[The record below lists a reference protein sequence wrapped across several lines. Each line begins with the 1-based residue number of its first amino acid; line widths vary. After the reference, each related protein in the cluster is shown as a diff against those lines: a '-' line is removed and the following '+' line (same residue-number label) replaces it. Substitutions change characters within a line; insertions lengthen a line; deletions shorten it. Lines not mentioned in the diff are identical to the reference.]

1 MQPSEDIY
9 DKTPKTK
16 ESNSEY
22 KSEAVNSIINDR
34 TNDIRHAISDFI
46 ISEEENINVK
56 DIQNVNNAVSKILNC
71 TLSEFHNYLM
81 KEIHEKTSIISFN
94 EYIKRIKDWLS
105 SNTKKSNIKERE
117 ILITLKLVDDAFN
130 MQEATQ

>member
-1 MQPSEDIY
+1 
-9 DKTPKTK
+9 
-16 ESNSEY
+16 
-22 KSEAVNSIINDR
+22 
-34 TNDIRHAISDFI
+34 
-46 ISEEENINVK
+46 
-56 DIQNVNNAVSKILNC
+56 
-71 TLSEFHNYLM
+71 M

-130 MQEATQ
+130 MQEAKYLFIYY